1 MRTNIQVAFP
11 HQPACKT
18 LRSAAASLI
27 WAFHIG
33 SQLGAIAEHVSGE
46 KTMKVKNVIVI
57 SALVAAVA
65 LGACRR
71 EVVHE
76 PMKLGAD
83 VQAEVAR

>member
-1 MRTNIQVAFP
+1 M
-11 HQPACKT
+11 
-18 LRSAAASLI
+18 
-27 WAFHIG
+27 
-33 SQLGAIAEHVSGE
+33 
-46 KTMKVKNVIVI
+46 KNVIVI

-83 VQAEVAR
+83 VSVENVAR

>member
-1 MRTNIQVAFP
+1 MD
-11 HQPACKT
+11 
-18 LRSAAASLI
+18 
-27 WAFHIG
+27 
-33 SQLGAIAEHVSGE
+33 AIAEHVSGE

-83 VQAEVAR
+83 VAVENVAR

>member
-1 MRTNIQVAFP
+1 
-11 HQPACKT
+11 
-18 LRSAAASLI
+18 LI
-27 WAFHIG
+27 SAFHTG
-33 SQLGAIAEHVSGE
+33 SEVGAIAEHVSGE

-83 VQAEVAR
+83 VQTEVAR

>member
-1 MRTNIQVAFP
+1 
-11 HQPACKT
+11 
-18 LRSAAASLI
+18 
-27 WAFHIG
+27 
-33 SQLGAIAEHVSGE
+33 
-46 KTMKVKNVIVI
+46 MKVKNVIVI

-83 VQAEVAR
+83 IAVENVAR

>member
-1 MRTNIQVAFP
+1 
-11 HQPACKT
+11 
-18 LRSAAASLI
+18 
-27 WAFHIG
+27 
-33 SQLGAIAEHVSGE
+33 
-46 KTMKVKNVIVI
+46 MKVKNVIVI

-83 VQAEVAR
+83 VQQAEVAR